1 MKLYKKNRKC
11 KKGSSIITVVIVM
24 MVMIMIGGAVTV
36 VSMGTLKNNV
46 ADSSNN
52 ESYYSAE
59 SAATSAVGHLKYIVV
74 SYYQA
79 MKEATPTQYSMM
91 YTSFAPSIVYNAQT
105 TFVEPDLD
113 NNTTITTFSVGT
125 YDSENDICEFNIT
138 CISMTPDDAKY
149 RVDAEVYIKKID
161 ISVPGGSLSIPATNA
176 AIITGGLMDLDYDSG
191 IGVIGGDVIVG
202 GITYESFKKNSV
214 PYKIIGGVL
223 YENPSIG
230 EMINDPFVYESYQ
243 DPVLTSPDIYAT
255 SEMTIESIPVDPVEI
270 LSAQDVKLNLS
281 CSIDDGIVY
290 SQGNLEIINGQY
302 GADIYADGNMIIN
315 SSVINGDLYCRGNIY
330 ITSTT
335 MRGDIYCD
343 GNIYWQSGKSEG
355 DIIAGGNVSIEN
367 ASSVCNIVSKG
378 NVNIKSV
385 GVNAGLIFASQD
397 VSIGNCSVTA
407 VIYTTGHF
415 ITTGSW
421 HLKGAII
428 GKGDFFFSNEGAN
441 MQMQYDPEFVQ
452 QILDEVNGTIFDGEG
467 TPPTLDSSIFVM
479 EKITPIGRV
488 N

>member
-1 MKLYKKNRKC
+1 MKLYKKIKNC
-11 KKGSSIITVVIVM
+11 NKGSSIVTVVIVM
-24 MVMIMIGGAVTV
+24 VVLIMLGGAVTI
-36 VSMGTLKNNV
+36 VSMSTLNNNS

-52 ESYYSAE
+52 EAYYSAE
-59 SAATSAVGHLKYIVV
+59 SAANSAVEHLKYIVV
-74 SYYQA
+74 SYYEA
-79 MKEATPTQYSMM
+79 MKAATPTQYMMM
-91 YTSFAPSIVYNAQT
+91 YTSFEPSIVYNAQT

-113 NNTTITTFSVGT
+113 NNTTTTTFSSGT
-125 YDSENDICEFNIT
+125 YDSVNDVCEFDIT
-138 CISMTPDDAKY
+138 CISLTPDNAKY
-149 RVDAEVYIKKID
+149 RVDAKVFVKKID
-161 ISVPGGSLSIPATNA
+161 ISIEGGALNIPANA

-202 GITYESFKKNSV
+202 GITYESLKKNSV
-214 PYKIIGGVL
+214 PYNIVGGVL

-230 EMINDPFVYESYQ
+230 DMINDPFVYESYEN
-243 DPVLTSPDIYAT
+243 PVITAPDIYAAT
-255 SEMTIESIPVDPVEI
+255 EMTIQSIPVDPIEI
-270 LSAQDVKLNLS
+270 LSAPGVKLNLS
-281 CSIDDGIVY
+281 CTINDGVVH

-302 GADIYADGNMIIN
+302 GADIYADGNMVIN

-335 MRGDIYCD
+335 MRGNIYCD
-343 GNIYWQSGKSEG
+343 GNVYWTSGKSDG
-355 DIIAGGNVSIEN
+355 NIIAGGNVTIES
-367 ASSVCNIVSKG
+367 ASSVCNVISKG
-378 NVNIKSV
+378 NVNLKSV
-385 GVNAGLIFASQD
+385 GVKAGLIFASGD
-397 VSIGNCSVTA
+397 VSIGTCSVTA

-428 GKGDFFFSNEGAN
+428 GKGDFYFSNEGSN

-452 QILDEVNGTIFDGEG
+452 QILDEVNSTIFDGEG